1 MRLPLKSA
9 AAAMLLAMFQTG
21 ALAADLLRAPYSPAQ
36 NDDVPVELG
45 TGWYIRGDLDFAR
58 ESQPV
63 LSADM
68 GSLARNVLKNNIGAG
83 GGAGYQFNNFL
94 RMDVTGEYRK
104 QKTTLNGG
112 DVIGC
117 PYSIAGVSQ
126 RDPLNPATFIPV
138 GVTGLY
144 NQCAPRQAASIS
156 HIVGL
161 VNAYADLGHWWNFTP
176 YVGAGAGLSYTRA
189 NGTVSYYN
197 IADGS
202 PYDVTTT
209 IPSGF
214 PVNWFGPP
222 VPVGHINLDRSLV
235 TRRFSFA
242 WALMAGFA
250 YDLTPHAKL
259 DVGYRYINLGK
270 VDGIASNLGTAVAS
284 PNTTAHEVRLG
295 LRYVID

>member
-9 AAAMLLAMFQTG
+9 AAALMIAMLQT
-21 ALAADLLRAPYSPAQ
+21 AASAADLRAPYSPAQ

-58 ESQPV
+58 ENQPV
-63 LSADM
+63 LTADM
-68 GSLARNVLKNNIGAG
+68 GNLARNVLKNNIGAG
-83 GGAGYQFNNFL
+83 GGIGYQFNNFL

-112 DVIGC
+112 TVIGC
-117 PYSIAGVSQ
+117 PYSIAGVSAP
-126 RDPLNPATFIPV
+126 DPANPATLIPV

-144 NQCAPRQAASIS
+144 NQCAARQGASIS
-156 HIVGL
+156 HLVGM
-161 VNAYADLGHWWNFTP
+161 VNGYADLGHWWNFTP
-176 YVGAGAGLSYTRA
+176 YVGAGVGLSYTRA

-197 IADGS
+197 MADGS

-209 IPSGF
+209 IPAGF
-214 PVNWFGPP
+214 PVNWFGPA
-222 VPVGHINLDRSLV
+222 VPVGHINLDRSVV

-250 YDLTPHAKL
+250 YDLTTHAKL

-270 VDGIASNLGTAVAS
+270 VDGIASSLGTAVAS